1 MKIVRNENPKLD
13 GVYVDLLND
22 QGFKHVFARDVNKDI
37 LIAFL
42 NEVITDRH
50 IIDLEHVRNELV
62 PSDSSVKASVFDIY
76 CKTEDGSM
84 IVVELQRD
92 SQGDYI
98 DRSIY
103 YSAFPIQ
110 NQIEKGKEKYTFS
123 AVYIINILNFK
134 LKELKGQKRILSKF
148 RLKEVE
154 TNCTLSEKYTLIF
167 IELPKFTKKLGELA
181 PSNILEGF
189 YFCLRHMAK
198 LNKRPM
204 ELQQQI
210 WARLFEAAQVAAMN
224 KQELQLYI
232 STMTTDR
239 DIRNQIEY
247 AEGRGLERGIAIGK
261 EQGIEQGTAAS
272 KVAIAKSLKL
282 KGVDLQTISEC
293 TGLEMAEVEQ
303 L

>member
-1 MKIVRNENPKLD
+1 MKTERKESQNLV

-50 IIDLEHVRNELV
+50 IIDLEHIRNEQV
-62 PSDSSVKASVFDIY
+62 PSDPAIKASVFDIY
-76 CKTEDGSM
+76 CKTADGSM

-92 SQGDYI
+92 TQGDYI

-110 NQIEKGKEKYTFS
+110 TQIEKGNGKYTLS
-123 AVYIINILNFK
+123 AVYIINILDFK
-134 LKELKGQKRILSKF
+134 LKELKHQSKVLSTF
-148 RLKEVE
+148 RLKELE
-154 TNCTLSEKYTLIF
+154 TNCILSKKYTLIF
-167 IELPKFTKKLGELA
+167 IELPKFTKKLGEFT
-181 PSNILEGF
+181 PDNILEGF
-189 YFCLRHMAK
+189 FYCLRHMAK
-198 LNKRPM
+198 LNKRPL

-224 KQELQLYI
+224 KHERQLYI
-232 STMTTDR
+232 STMTTER
-239 DIRNQIEY
+239 DIRNQIAY
-247 AEGRGLERGIAIGK
+247 AEERGLEQGIA
-261 EQGIEQGTAAS
+261 QGIEQGTAAS
-272 KVAIAKSLKL
+272 KIAIAKSLKAGGMDNHL
-282 KGVDLQTISEC
+282 IAKH
-293 TGLEMAEVEQ
+293 TGLEIADIEQ